1 MVSAMALGLTAPA
14 WAEPSAAS
22 MAHEAQDSAQDDAE
36 RGKAVMSAARQ
47 LAVEAATQGAA
58 AIALHASGWRVVVGE
73 RVSVERGGW
82 VIRADEVEQA
92 LDGAALTL
100 SGEVILSAPGYGAE
114 AEAARC
120 DQEGVTLSQAWLIRT
135 GMHQE
140 EAIAVERVRDT
151 RLGGGRLELKG
162 VEVKGS
168 EQSSLKES
176 SL

>member
-1 MVSAMALGLTAPA
+1 MMGAMALGLTTPA

-22 MAHEAQDSAQDDAE
+22 AEQDAQDDAQQDDME
-36 RGKAVMSAARQ
+36 RGEAMSAARQ
-47 LAVEAATQGAA
+47 LAAEAAAQGAA
-58 AIALHASGWRVVVGE
+58 ASALHASGWRVVVGE

-100 SGEVILSAPGYGAE
+100 SGGVILSAPGYGAE
-114 AEAARC
+114 ADMARC
-120 DQEGVTLSQAWLIRT
+120 DQEGVTLSQAWLIRA

-140 EAIAVERVRDT
+140 EAIAVERVLDT
-151 RLGGGRLELKG
+151 RLGGGQLKLEG

-168 EQSSLKES
+168 E
-176 SL
+176 